1 MVLLLRERGAV
12 AMTTKTADDKGRIT
26 LGPRFANKTVII
38 EEIDETEVRVIV
50 AAVVPQRELWL
61 HRNPEAKAAVERGLA
76 QAKQRKFSKKLPNPA
91 ADAALA
97 KKLGD

>member
-1 MVLLLRERGAV
+1 
-12 AMTTKTADDKGRIT
+12 MTTKTADEKGRIA

-61 HRNPEAKAAVERGLA
+61 HRNPEAKAAVEGGLA
-76 QAKQRKFSKKLPNPA
+76 QAKQRKFSRKPPKVR
-91 ADAALA
+91 
-97 KKLGD
+97 